1 MAAPRAQVIDAVEQ
15 LGLRVTVGDVASQ
28 TGLSLVDARHEIQG
42 LAQAADGHLQVS
54 ERGEIAYAFEPN
66 FRSILAQKARRSK
79 LEVYRR
85 WIWQAFLYS
94 LKISFGII
102 LLVSI
107 VLALIVIALLI
118 AASSQGSSD
127 RRSGRGS
134 RSSRGYGGG
143 YFGGPNIF
151 WWGSNPFFGHRRRP
165 SHRRISTSS
174 NSSGEKAQLNF
185 LEAVYSFLFGD
196 GDPNEDLE
204 ERQAR
209 AIANRIAAN
218 GGVLAVEEVLPYL
231 QTPPKEQ
238 QLDDDLA
245 DFEDLMLPVLVKYDG
260 FPEVSDR
267 GDIVYRFPDL
277 QITAEDDTPSLNSQ
291 QLAQLEE
298 SPWTFSL
305 ATGNQRTLIAGLG
318 AVNFALWAGLQAY
331 APELASIIGAPTALV
346 TLGFGIL
353 LLYGAGFLLIPT
365 IRWFALQRRNRPLA
379 DRNQRRKFWRTQL
392 LSPSEALKHKRAF
405 ARQFART
412 EVFEEEAAIYRSDR
426 DVIEQ
431 RDYQLDSPEFRAINE

>member
-1 MAAPRAQVIDAVEQ
+1 MAALRAQVIDAVEQ

-42 LAQAADGHLQVS
+42 LAQAAEGHLQVS
-54 ERGEIAYAFEPN
+54 EGGEIAYAFDPN
-66 FRSILAQKARRSK
+66 FRSILARKARRSK

-85 WIWQAFLYS
+85 WIWGAFLYG

-102 LLVSI
+102 LVVSI
-107 VLALIVIALLI
+107 VLALIVIAILI
-118 AASSQGSSD
+118 AASSQNGDRRKGS
-127 RRSGRGS
+127 RSGRG
-134 RSSRGYGGG
+134 YGGE
-143 YFGGPNIF
+143 YFSGPNI
-151 WWGSNPFFGHRRRP
+151 WLWGNPFFGRRRR
-165 SHRRISTSS
+165 STRRRASTRSG
-174 NSSGEKAQLNF
+174 SSGEDAQLNF

-204 ERQAR
+204 EQQDR
-209 AIANRIAAN
+209 AIASRIVAN

-231 QTPPKEQ
+231 QAPPREQ
-238 QLDDDLA
+238 PLDDELA

-267 GDIVYRFPDL
+267 GDIVYRFPEL
-277 QITAEDDTPSLNSQ
+277 QVTADDDVLPAPAH
-291 QLAQLEE
+291 QLAYVEE

-305 ATGNQRTLIAGLG
+305 ATANQRTLIAGLG
-318 AVNFALWAGLQAY
+318 ALNVVLWTGLQAY

-346 TLGFGIL
+346 AIGFGIL
-353 LLYGAGFLLIPT
+353 LLYGAGFLIVPLV
-365 IRWFALQRRNRPLA
+365 RWFAIQRRNRPLA
-379 DRNQRRKFWRTQL
+379 DRNQRRSFWRSQL
-392 LSPSEALKHKRAF
+392 QSPSATLTHKRQF

-412 EVFEEEAAIYRSDR
+412 EVFEEDDAIYRGDR

-431 RDYQLDSPEFRAINE
+431 RDYQLDSPEFRSLNE

>member
-28 TGLSLVDARHEIQG
+28 TGLSLVDARHDIQE
-42 LAQAADGHLQVS
+42 LAQAAEGHLQVS
-54 ERGEIAYAFEPN
+54 EGGEIAYAFEPN

-79 LEVYRR
+79 LEAFRR
-85 WIWQAFLYS
+85 WIWGGFLYG

-102 LLVSI
+102 LVVSI
-107 VLALIVIALLI
+107 VLAMVVIAILI
-118 AASSQGSSD
+118 AASSQSGGD
-127 RRSGRGS
+127 RRKGSQSGR
-134 RSSRGYGGG
+134 RYGGG
-143 YFGGPNIF
+143 YFRVPSIWF
-151 WWGSNPFFGHRRRP
+151 WGNPFFGHHRRR
-165 SHRRISTSS
+165 SS
-174 NSSGEKAQLNF
+174 NRRVADLSSSSGEDAQLNF

-204 ERQAR
+204 ERQDR
-209 AIANRIAAN
+209 AIANRIAAS

-231 QTPPKEQ
+231 QAPPKEQ
-238 QLDDDLA
+238 QLDDELA

-267 GDIVYRFPDL
+267 GDIVYRFPEL
-277 QITAEDDTPSLNSQ
+277 QVTADDDKLPASAH
-291 QLAQLEE
+291 QLTYLEE

-318 AVNFALWAGLQAY
+318 AVNFVLWAGLQAS
-331 APELASIIGAPTALV
+331 APELASITGVPTAFVALV
-346 TLGFGIL
+346 FGVL
-353 LLYGAGFLLIPT
+353 LLYGTGFLIVPLV
-365 IRWFALQRRNRPLA
+365 RWFAIQRRNRPLA
-379 DRNQRRKFWRTQL
+379 KRNQRRKFWRLQL
-392 LSPSEALKHKRAF
+392 QSPSDTLKHKRTF

-412 EVFEEEAAIYRSDR
+412 EVFEEDEAIYRSDR

-431 RDYQLDSPEFRAINE
+431 RDYQLDRPEFRALNE